1 MRHLITNDK
10 KNINFINI
18 GERTNVTGSAKFK
31 KLIMSDNFDE
41 AVSVA
46 KDQIENGAQIIDINM
61 DEGLLDSEKA
71 MERFLNL
78 ISVEPDIAR
87 VPFMIDSS
95 KWSVI
100 ETGLKCVQGKA
111 IVNSISLKE
120 GEKEF
125 IEQATM
131 VKNFGAA
138 VVVMAFDEEGQADS
152 TEKKFKICS
161 RAYKI
166 LTEEVNFPAEDIIF
180 DPNIFAV
187 ATGISEHNNY
197 AKDFFEATKLIKAE
211 LPGCKVSG
219 GVSNVS
225 FSFRGN
231 NRVREAMHSCFL
243 YHAINAGL
251 DMAIVN
257 AGQITIYEQIPK
269 DLRKSIEDVLFNLSD
284 NATDKLIDISK
295 KYSEDKID
303 KKKITKEWRK
313 KNPEERVKYSLIN
326 GINDFIEND
335 TEELRKKFD
344 KPLEII
350 EGPLMD
356 GMNVVGDLFGSGK
369 MFLPQVVKSARVMK
383 QSVAYLL
390 PFMENEKKNEN
401 LSKGKILLATVKGDV
416 HDIGKNIVG
425 VVLQCNNFD
434 VIDLGVM
441 VPCQKII
448 DTVISENVDL
458 IGLSGL
464 ITPSLDEMCFVASE
478 LSRNKIDR
486 PLLIGGA
493 TTSKIHTAIKIA
505 PLYSNG
511 VCHVTDASK
520 AVTVASKLISKNKCR
535 PFIEELNREYSN
547 LRTSY
552 FKKDNKKENSI
563 EKCRKNKFKFDW
575 KSYKPHA
582 PKLLGLKT
590 DYKISV
596 EKIEKFIDWKPFF
609 QSWELHG
616 NFPEI
621 LNDEKVGKAA
631 KDLWNDAQKMLER
644 LKKNKIIS
652 PSAVIGFWPANS
664 DGDDILIFKDN
675 SRKKILK
682 KLHFLRQQVSR
693 ENSKRPNFCLSDFVS
708 PTSSKIKDF
717 IGGFLVTAGDGIEKL
732 SKEYENKKDDYNAIM
747 VKALGDRIAEALA
760 EMMHAEVRKKYW
772 GYAKEENLSN
782 EQLIKENYTGIRPA
796 PGYPACPDHTEK
808 STLFELLEVSKN
820 LKVEL
825 TESFAMSPASSVSGL
840 YFSHPESS
848 YFGVGKINKDQVL
861 DYANRKGVAVEDI
874 EKWLGPNLSYSPKK
888 AA

>member
-1 MRHLITNDK
+1 MIN

-46 KDQIENGAQIIDINM
+46 KDQIENGAQIIDVNM

-100 ETGLKCVQGKA
+100 EKGLKCVQGKA

-166 LTEEVNFPAEDIIF
+166 LTEQVNFPAEDIIF

-284 NATDKLIDISK
+284 NATDKLIDVSK
-295 KYSEDKID
+295 KYSEEKID

-390 PFMENEKKNEN
+390 PFMENEKKNGN

-434 VIDLGVM
+434 IIDLGVM

-631 KDLWNDAQKMLER
+631 KDLWNDARKMLER

-652 PSAVIGFWPANS
+652 PSSVIGFWPANS

>member
-1 MRHLITNDK
+1 MTK

-166 LTEEVNFPAEDIIF
+166 LKEQVNFPAEDIIF

-197 AKDFFEATKLIKAE
+197 AKDFFEATKLIKSE

-575 KSYKPHA
+575 KTYKPHA

-732 SKEYENKKDDYNAIM
+732 SKEYEDKKDDYNAIM

>member
-1 MRHLITNDK
+1 MIN

-46 KDQIENGAQIIDINM
+46 KDQIENGAQMIDVNM

-166 LTEEVNFPAEDIIF
+166 LTEQVNFPAEDIIF

-284 NATDKLIDISK
+284 NATDKLIDVSK
-295 KYSEDKID
+295 KYSEEKID

-356 GMNVVGDLFGSGK
+356 GMNIVGDLFGSGK

-434 VIDLGVM
+434 IIDLGVM

-535 PFIEELNREYSN
+535 PFVEELNREYSN

>member
-1 MRHLITNDK
+1 MIK

-78 ISVEPDIAR
+78 ISVEPDIAK

-166 LTEEVNFPAEDIIF
+166 LTEEVKFPAEDIIF

-269 DLRKSIEDVLFNLSD
+269 DLRESIEDVLFNRSD

-861 DYANRKGVAVEDI
+861 DYANRKGVALEDI

>member
-1 MRHLITNDK
+1 MIN

-46 KDQIENGAQIIDINM
+46 KDQIENGAQIIDVNM

-100 ETGLKCVQGKA
+100 EKGLKCVQGKA

-166 LTEEVNFPAEDIIF
+166 LTEQVNFPAEDIIF

-284 NATDKLIDISK
+284 NATDKLIDVSK
-295 KYSEDKID
+295 KYSEEKID

-383 QSVAYLL
+383 QSVSYLL

-434 VIDLGVM
+434 IIDLGVM

-652 PSAVIGFWPANS
+652 PSSVIGFWPANS

-861 DYANRKGVAVEDI
+861 DYANRKGVALEDI

>member
-1 MRHLITNDK
+1 MR
-10 KNINFINI
+10 
-18 GERTNVTGSAKFK
+18 
-31 KLIMSDNFDE
+31 
-41 AVSVA
+41 
-46 KDQIENGAQIIDINM
+46 
-61 DEGLLDSEKA
+61 GLLDSEKA

-78 ISVEPDIAR
+78 ISVEPDIAK

-125 IEQATM
+125 IEQAIM

-166 LTEEVNFPAEDIIF
+166 LTEEVRFPAEDIIF

-269 DLRKSIEDVLFNLSD
+269 DLRESIEDVLFNRSD

-861 DYANRKGVAVEDI
+861 DYANRKGVALEDI

>member
-1 MRHLITNDK
+1 MTN

-71 MERFLNL
+71 MARFLNL
-78 ISVEPDIAR
+78 ISVEPDIAK

-100 ETGLKCVQGKA
+100 ERGLKCVQGKA

-125 IEQATM
+125 IEQAIM

-138 VVVMAFDEEGQADS
+138 VVVMAFDEEGQAD
-152 TEKKFKICS
+152 TTKKKFKICS

-166 LTEEVNFPAEDIIF
+166 LTEEVRFPAEDIIF

-269 DLRKSIEDVLFNLSD
+269 DLRESIEDVLFNRSD

-295 KYSEDKID
+295 KYSEDKTD

-390 PFMENEKKNEN
+390 PFMENEKKNED

-575 KSYKPHA
+575 KSYKPHV

-590 DYKISV
+590 NYKISI

-664 DGDDILIFKDN
+664 EGDDILIFKDN

-732 SKEYENKKDDYNAIM
+732 SKEYDNKKDDYNAIM

-782 EQLIKENYTGIRPA
+782 EQLIKENYIGIRPA

-861 DYANRKGVAVEDI
+861 DYANRKGVALEDI

>member
-1 MRHLITNDK
+1 MTK

-31 KLIMSDNFDE
+31 QLIMSDNFDE

-166 LTEEVNFPAEDIIF
+166 LTEQVNFPAEDIIF

-295 KYSEDKID
+295 KYSADKID
-303 KKKITKEWRK
+303 KKRITKEWRK

-575 KSYKPHA
+575 KTYKPHA

-732 SKEYENKKDDYNAIM
+732 SKEYEDKKDDYNAIM

>member
-1 MRHLITNDK
+1 MMT

-41 AVSVA
+41 AVSIA
-46 KDQIENGAQIIDINM
+46 KNQIENGAQIIDINM

-78 ISVEPDIAR
+78 ISVEPDIAK

-100 ETGLKCVQGKA
+100 ERGLKCVQGKA

-125 IEQATM
+125 IEQAIM

-166 LTEEVNFPAEDIIF
+166 LTEKVRFPPEDIIF

-251 DMAIVN
+251 DMAIIN
-257 AGQITIYEQIPK
+257 AGQITIYEQIPL
-269 DLRKSIEDVLFNLSD
+269 DLKESIEDVLFNRSD
-284 NATDKLIDISK
+284 SATDRLIDLSK
-295 KYSEDKID
+295 KYSLDKTD

-313 KNPEERVKYSLIN
+313 RNPEERVKYSLIN

-335 TEELRKKFD
+335 TEELRKKFK

-383 QSVAYLL
+383 QSVGYLL
-390 PFMENEKKNEN
+390 PFMENEKKNQD

-425 VVLQCNNFD
+425 VVLQCNNYD

-535 PFIEELNREYSN
+535 PFIEELNREYSI

-563 EKCRKNKFKFDW
+563 DKCRKNKFKFDW
-575 KSYKPHA
+575 KNYKPHV

-590 DYKISV
+590 NYQISV

-621 LNDEKVGKAA
+621 LNDKKVGKAA
-631 KDLWNDAQKMLER
+631 KDLWNDAKKMLNK

-664 DGDDILIFKDN
+664 QGDDILIFKDN
-675 SRKKILK
+675 SRNKILK

-708 PTSSKIKDF
+708 PTSSKIEDF

-772 GYAKEENLSN
+772 GYAKEESLSN
-782 EQLIKENYTGIRPA
+782 EQLIKETYRGIRPA

-808 STLFELLEVSKN
+808 TTLFKLLEVSKN
-820 LKVEL
+820 LKVKL

-840 YFSHPESS
+840 YFSHPDAS

-861 DYANRKGVAVEDI
+861 DYANRKGVTPEYI

>member
-1 MRHLITNDK
+1 MTK

-31 KLIMSDNFDE
+31 QLIMSDNFDE

-166 LTEEVNFPAEDIIF
+166 LTEQVNFPAEDIIF

-295 KYSEDKID
+295 KYSADKID
-303 KKKITKEWRK
+303 KKRITKEWRK

-575 KSYKPHA
+575 KTYKPHA

>member
-1 MRHLITNDK
+1 MTK

-166 LTEEVNFPAEDIIF
+166 LTEQVNFPAEDIIF

-295 KYSEDKID
+295 KYSADKID
-303 KKKITKEWRK
+303 KKRITKEWRK

-575 KSYKPHA
+575 KTYKPHA

-861 DYANRKGVAVEDI
+861 DYANRKGVSLEDI

>member
-1 MRHLITNDK
+1 MTK

-31 KLIMSDNFDE
+31 QLIMSDNFDE

-166 LTEEVNFPAEDIIF
+166 LTEQVNFPAEDIIF

-575 KSYKPHA
+575 KTYKPHA